1 MGHTSQR
8 GFSLVEV
15 LVASGITLILAAI
28 AVPSFYTLSQ
38 ETGLVS
44 AQREVMTA
52 LYLARSNAIA
62 KNAPRTVLFTPPQLI
77 QIQDQA
83 HTTIYT
89 RSLNVYGSGISLT
102 EQSAAS
108 ITYDARGLIS
118 PPASFTL
125 TVTNAQRQT
134 KAVTV
139 YPTGKPT
146 AS

>member
-1 MGHTSQR
+1 MDRTSQR
-8 GFSLVEV
+8 GLSLIEV
-15 LVASGITLILAAI
+15 MVVAGITAILAAV

-38 ETGLVS
+38 ETSLLS

-62 KNAPRTVLFTPPQLI
+62 TSVPRTVIFTPPRSI
-77 QIQDQA
+77 QIQNQA
-83 HTTIYT
+83 HTTIYS
-89 RSLNVYGSGISLT
+89 RNLNMYGSGIRLT
-102 EQSAAS
+102 EASAAS

-125 TVTNAQRQT
+125 AITNSKDQIKT
-134 KAVTV
+134 VTV
-139 YPTGKPT
+139 YPTGKQT

>member
-1 MGHTSQR
+1 MVVT
-8 GFSLVEV
+8 
-15 LVASGITLILAAI
+15 GITAILAAI
-28 AVPSFYTLSQ
+28 AAPSLYTLSQ
-38 ETGLVS
+38 EASLMS

-62 KNAPRTVLFTPPQLI
+62 SNVPRTVIFTPPQLI
-77 QIQDQA
+77 QIQNQA

-89 RSLNVYGSGISLT
+89 RNLNVYGSDIRLT
-102 EQSAAS
+102 NQGAVS

-125 TVTNAQRQT
+125 SITNGKNQIKT
-134 KAVTV
+134 VTV
-139 YPTGKPT
+139 YPTGRPA

>member
-1 MGHTSQR
+1 MGRTSER
-8 GFSLVEV
+8 GFSLIEV
-15 LVASGITLILAAI
+15 LVVTGITAILAAI

-38 ETGLVS
+38 EAGLTS

-62 KNAPRTVLFTPPQLI
+62 SNTPRTVIFTPPQGI
-77 QIQDQA
+77 QIQNQA
-83 HTTIYT
+83 HATIYAHN
-89 RSLNVYGSGISLT
+89 LNVYGAGIKLT
-102 EQSAAS
+102 ERSAAS
-108 ITYDARGLIS
+108 ITFDARGLVS

-125 TVTNAQRQT
+125 TLTNAKDQSKT
-134 KAVTV
+134 VTV